1 MHLIL
6 NICLVFTSIFYIHY
20 QIIYHSC
27 IVCTFYSFYSD
38 ISLIQY
44 NKLEYCFECV
54 PKHPQGWLPNV
65 LSRTVDLLENAL
77 YAVPS
82 VEGYA
87 ISCVLCN
94 MIIIPN
100 VWASLNINMSHMYID
115 QSTFNILQ
123 PAFIPPPPPRAT
135 PVYMVTWLTSFAVIL
150 QYCAGYIQ
158 ACTCIWKRRASSYSA
173 FRNFSKYC
181 TNLSI

>member
-1 MHLIL
+1 M
-6 NICLVFTSIFYIHY
+6 
-20 QIIYHSC
+20 
-27 IVCTFYSFYSD
+27 CTFYSFYSD
-38 ISLIQY
+38 IILTQY

-65 LSRTVDLLENAL
+65 LSRRVDLLENAL

-87 ISCVLCN
+87 IRCVLCN
-94 MIIIPN
+94 TIIIPN

-115 QSTFNILQ
+115 QIQLHVIYFNQHLY
-123 PAFIPPPPPRAT
+123 PPPPPRAT

-158 ACTCIWKRRASSYSA
+158 ACIWKRRASSYSG
-173 FRNFSKYC
+173 FWNFSKYC